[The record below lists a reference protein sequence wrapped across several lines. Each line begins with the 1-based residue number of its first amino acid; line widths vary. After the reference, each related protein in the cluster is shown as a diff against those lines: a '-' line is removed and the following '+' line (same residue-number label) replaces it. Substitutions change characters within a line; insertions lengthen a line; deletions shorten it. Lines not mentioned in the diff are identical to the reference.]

1 MEITKSEM
9 KTKQNKT
16 HTLTGIHSKLDTEEE
31 KDSKI
36 MTQWQKVSEMK
47 HRKQKTKGKMNTAP
61 VTCGFKWHV
70 TGVPEVESREW
81 DTEKKS
87 LKK

>member
-16 HTLTGIHSKLDTEEE
+16 HTLTGIHSKLDTEED

-47 HRKQKTKGKMNTAP
+47 HRKQK
-61 VTCGFKWHV
+61 
-70 TGVPEVESREW
+70 
-81 DTEKKS
+81 D
-87 LKK
+87 